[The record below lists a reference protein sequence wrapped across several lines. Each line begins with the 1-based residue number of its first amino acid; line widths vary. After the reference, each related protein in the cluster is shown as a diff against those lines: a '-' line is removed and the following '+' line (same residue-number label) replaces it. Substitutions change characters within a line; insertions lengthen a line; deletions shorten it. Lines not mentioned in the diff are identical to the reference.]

1 MELKKDFIILGA
13 DNSLR
18 CTGWSVVKVTN
29 YKEKNQKLELL
40 DYGYIDTNQIT
51 FEQAI
56 VLIEKIF
63 TNVVKQYKPDYISAE
78 APFSGKNAQT
88 LITLSN
94 IHGAM
99 LLVAAKAKVPVTY
112 YSVMT
117 MKSQVVGKMKTK
129 KDDGT
134 KKTGKEMKQEV
145 ADKVIEIFGRQ
156 SFIKDYTDDVT
167 DSISAIITFLNM
179 EGETPKTLKATQ
191 KKITKKT
198 TNKKTK

>member
-1 MELKKDFIILGA
+1 MELKKNFIILGA

-29 YKEKNQKLELL
+29 YKEKNQKMELL

-51 FEQAI
+51 FEKAI

-63 TNVVKQYKPDYISAE
+63 TNVVSKYKPDYISAE

-99 LLVAAKAKVPVTY
+99 LLVAAKAQIPVTY

-129 KDDGT
+129 KEDGT
-134 KKTGKEMKQEV
+134 KKSGKEMKQEV
-145 ADKVIEIFGRQ
+145 ATKVIEIFGRQ
-156 SFIKDYTDDVT
+156 SFFKDYTDDIT
-167 DSISAIITFLNM
+167 DSISAIIAFLNM
-179 EGETPKTLKATQ
+179 EGETPKSLKAAEKV
-191 KKITKKT
+191 KKP
-198 TNKKTK
+198 KKTK